1 MPEQLNCKP
10 EKVTRTVSCTDRV
23 CSKCGILK
31 PISEYCLVN
40 RKIPKLKTEE
50 RKYSCKDCDNELGR
64 KIYYR
69 KKEKWGV
76 SPITVYRNGIEAVKK
91 LKKIGHCEK
100 CGSEKDLT
108 IHHINGKGRDYFNV
122 GLDPDNNIENIQ
134 ILCRDCHGG
143 VHGRGKT
150 STR

>member
-76 SPITVYRNGIEAVKK
+76 SPITVYRNGIEAV
-91 LKKIGHCEK
+91 
-100 CGSEKDLT
+100 GSKET
-108 IHHINGKGRDYFNV
+108 
-122 GLDPDNNIENIQ
+122 
-134 ILCRDCHGG
+134 
-143 VHGRGKT
+143 
-150 STR
+150 